1 MRVVASIAA
10 PAFVGQ
16 KVKVKAP
23 ITVFHVPKTKGAAT
37 QLQGLTGTVAAL
49 ADVQCAPHS
58 LSRASAP
65 HPPRQHRRN
74 AVVLHHAAQG
84 EAPSAAAPP
93 CADAA

>member
-49 ADVQCAPHS
+49 ADVHTDGTL
-58 LSRASAP
+58 LSCTMPLKVELSVSAP
-65 HPPRQHRRN
+65 D
-74 AVVLHHAAQG
+74 G
-84 EAPSAAAPP
+84 APVKFMAHLTVEEVELL
-93 CADAA
+93 